1 MKIQLFTRVS
11 FYCNANGD
19 RRQQRINYFRVRADN
34 GEIILQSEGYNS
46 KAARNATVK
55 LLTRTDWSQVQVQDV
70 GEAEL

>member
-1 MKIQLFTRVS
+1 MKIILF
-11 FYCNANGD
+11 
-19 RRQQRINYFRVRADN
+19 QRSTTARSRYKLRYYFRVRAAN

-55 LLTRTDWSQVQVQDV
+55 LITRTDWSQVPVQDV